1 MRMWTFTRRWTL
13 NIEKK
18 EEDQEMDKGFD
29 QEVNKTLDK
38 KLPKD
43 VDDGVDLDIGQQHI
57 TFYQIECWL

>member
-1 MRMWTFTRRWTL
+1 
-13 NIEKK
+13 
-18 EEDQEMDKGFD
+18 MDKGFD

-43 VDDGVDLDIGQQHI
+43 MDDGVDLDIGQQHV